1 MRNPRNEARLGGKDF
16 REFRDFKEFRE
27 RGMIQEP
34 PSGLAG
40 TGGRDRALGMAPP
53 YRGPGY
59 VTRWLSATGMGL
71 IREEMGGELAIIAW
85 IAVIAGIAAR
95 NRCSK
100 DAHRMSKNSC
110 RGLRGLRAPAAALR

>member
-40 TGGRDRALGMAPP
+40 KGDGAGPSVMAPP

-59 VTRWLSATGMGL
+59 VARRLSATGWDGYEKRGSINLLHSLFFMQAQ
-71 IREEMGGELAIIAW
+71 IT
-85 IAVIAGIAAR
+85 
-95 NRCSK
+95 
-100 DAHRMSKNSC
+100 KN
-110 RGLRGLRAPAAALR
+110 